1 MSATGISKE
10 IETAG
15 QLEELRQEVRIAAEE
30 LLSAAN
36 MKPGQILVVGC
47 SSSEIASHKIGSYS
61 SAEIGKAVF
70 EELYAVTK
78 SQGLYLAAQC
88 CEHLNRALI
97 VEEEAAEKYGLE
109 MVNVVPQLK
118 AGGSFATAAYAG
130 FEHPTAVERIQAHA
144 GIDIGDT
151 FIGMHLRPV
160 AVPVR
165 TSIRAIGGAHVT
177 CARTRLKYICL
188 LYTSSGRMTTST
200 GWFVPNPLSTQANF
214 APKIST
220 SSSWIIRPST
230 MLLSPMKSATNAFSG
245 SL

>member
-78 SQGLYLAAQC
+78 SQGHYQAAQ
-88 CEHLNRALI
+88 
-97 VEEEAAEKYGLE
+97 
-109 MVNVVPQLK
+109 
-118 AGGSFATAAYAG
+118 S
-130 FEHPTAVERIQAHA
+130 
-144 GIDIGDT
+144 
-151 FIGMHLRPV
+151 
-160 AVPVR
+160 
-165 TSIRAIGGAHVT
+165 
-177 CARTRLKYICL
+177 
-188 LYTSSGRMTTST
+188 
-200 GWFVPNPLSTQANF
+200 
-214 APKIST
+214 
-220 SSSWIIRPST
+220 
-230 MLLSPMKSATNAFSG
+230 
-245 SL
+245 